1 MESRDIKPI
10 PSRKGKG
17 KSRQKDLPLEVIL
30 DILKRSA
37 WSTTTINARNMCLVS
52 KAAYD
57 NCWPALHRIVALR
70 SASQLQKYSRRL
82 VEGSKRESAE
92 QHRERQ
98 AALHSLYINNTPADA
113 LTHPGS
119 ASCLT
124 IILTVARN
132 IKICHFEEHWSDTS
146 S

>member
-70 SASQLQKYSRRL
+70 NASQLQKFSRRL

-92 QHRERQ
+92 QH
-98 AALHSLYINNTPADA
+98 HSLYINNTPVDA

-124 IILTVARN
+124 MILTVARN
-132 IKICHFEEHWSDTS
+132 IEMCHFEEHWSDTS